1 MKYMILDPEEGI
13 FLGTTREEPNSMF
26 GAQLTK
32 ADRQSGQAR
41 IALFSSHNIFD
52 ITKAV
57 AFLNEEDAIKYMN
70 TYIKRRC
77 PKAQVVPV
85 YSENLKD
92 KEPYVDVVDIVK
104 SGYGEFAW
112 DLTDAMPM
120 PSQYFH

>member
-1 MKYMILDPEEGI
+1 MKFMILDPDEGI
-13 FLGTTREEPNSMF
+13 FLGTTREEPHSMF
-26 GAQLTK
+26 GAELSK
-32 ADRQSGQAR
+32 ADRQSGNAR

-57 AFLNEEDAIKYMN
+57 AFLTEEDATKYMN

-85 YSENLKD
+85 FSDNTN
-92 KEPYVDVVDIVK
+92 EPYVDVIDIVK
-104 SGYGEFAW
+104 SGYGEHAW
-112 DLTDAMPM
+112 DLIDAMPM